1 MAADAAFLVAMLL
14 GNRVGRR
21 RSLDAVRFRD
31 ACGGSFAKRRQND
44 FVLPLRRRLAG
55 DSALVRNGW
64 APARPASKRL
74 AVLCLPAVRVAP
86 PPPIAPQRG
95 KLTLSVSSGLAH
107 GPLLAARPVRAIRLA
122 RGACRL
128 AGQDRRGDS
137 DLVVAMRAADDLRE
151 ASAGWLPPAPFQG
164 ARFAH
169 STAIDDVPMVPR
181 ALALR
186 ASDARC
192 GTAGSRRA
200 SSIRRH
206 TLTMAAAV
214 HIPMVETQ
222 GIATSGSLDPVSA
235 QRAGAGG

>member
-1 MAADAAFLVAMLL
+1 MLL
-14 GNRVGRR
+14 GNRSGRSAVSMPCASATHAAGAS
-21 RSLDAVRFRD
+21 RSAARTTLSCPFVVAWQGIPPWFGRGWRLQ
-31 ACGGSFAKRRQND
+31 GRQA
-44 FVLPLRRRLAG
+44 R
-55 DSALVRNGW
+55 GW
-64 APARPASKRL
+64 RCCAYQ
-74 AVLCLPAVRVAP
+74 AVRVAP

-164 ARFAH
+164 R
-169 STAIDDVPMVPR
+169 
-181 ALALR
+181 
-186 ASDARC
+186 
-192 GTAGSRRA
+192 GSRIPPRSMMYRWFPRRA
-200 SSIRRH
+200 GAPRFRCTMRNRRLASGIEH
-206 TLTMAAAV
+206 PTSTLTMAAAV